1 MLIVTRFASG
11 AGTACIYLP
20 GWETT
25 NEALPPCQT
34 TVIAPVRLDELEF
47 LSTVYVIENGKA
59 RQQQVTLGAR
69 QNDVVEVTSGLTG
82 NEMLATT
89 NLSQLATGVTVRVGG
104 ANDDEGATGNGGA
117 DGGRSGGSRR
127 GTRP

>member
-1 MLIVTRFASG
+1 VLIVTRFASG

-47 LSTVYVIENGKA
+47 LSTVYVIVAGL
-59 RQQQVTLGAR
+59 RPFLG
-69 QNDVVEVTSGLTG
+69 
-82 NEMLATT
+82 
-89 NLSQLATGVTVRVGG
+89 LSEIHGVAVSALHEQPFSVFRVTVKRKLPPPAG
-104 ANDDEGATGNGGA
+104 TLCA
-117 DGGRSGGSRR
+117 DGDKL
-127 GTRP
+127 